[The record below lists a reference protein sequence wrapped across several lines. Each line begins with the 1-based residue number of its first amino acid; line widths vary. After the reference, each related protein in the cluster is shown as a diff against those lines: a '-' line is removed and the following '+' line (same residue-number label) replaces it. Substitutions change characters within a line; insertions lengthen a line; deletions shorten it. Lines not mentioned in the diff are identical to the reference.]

1 MANLGSLESN
11 STVRRSRVNS
21 AVSHR
26 RIAFEAGS
34 KDHIFLQ
41 FLRISVTGALP
52 GKAQKWFFFVVLEPF
67 HSTTFC
73 SGNVSFQLQNPTPK
87 LHLFE

>member
-1 MANLGSLESN
+1 MANSRVPDSN
-11 STVRRSRVNS
+11 STVRTSRVNS

-26 RIAFEAGS
+26 RIAFEAGL

-41 FLRISVTGALP
+41 FLWISVTGALP
-52 GKAQKWFFFVVLEPF
+52 GGAQKWLFFVILEPF

-87 LHLFE
+87 LHLFG